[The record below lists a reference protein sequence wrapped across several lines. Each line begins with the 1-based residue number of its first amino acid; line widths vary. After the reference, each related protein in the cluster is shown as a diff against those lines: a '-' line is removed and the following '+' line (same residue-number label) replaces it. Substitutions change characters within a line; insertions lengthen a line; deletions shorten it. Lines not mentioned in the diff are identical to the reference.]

1 MSLRKEIIK
10 LAHEKP
16 ELREHLL
23 PLVTKSAGAKKN
35 IYAELVIEVVPN
47 GLFLKDIKIVS
58 SVTMIEFRDTED
70 YTHITAIIHGKKGTL
85 SFHAIKGSYGAH
97 PSIAQRK
104 GIVMDLMTET
114 KSSIGKKIAQYL
126 KSL

>member
-1 MSLRKEIIK
+1 MSLRNKVIK

-23 PLVTKSAGAKKN
+23 PLVTKSAGAKN
-35 IYAELVIEVVPN
+35 IYAELVIELVPYW
-47 GLFLKDIKIVS
+47 LFTKDIKIVS
-58 SVTMIEFRDTED
+58 SITMIEFRDTEE
-70 YTHITAIIHGKKGTL
+70 YTHINAIIHGKKGTL